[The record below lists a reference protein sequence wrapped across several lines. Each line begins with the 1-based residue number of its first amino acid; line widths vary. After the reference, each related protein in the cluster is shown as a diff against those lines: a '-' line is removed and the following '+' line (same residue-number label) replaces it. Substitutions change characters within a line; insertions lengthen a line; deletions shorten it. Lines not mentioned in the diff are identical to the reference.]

1 MSSRQRSPARGASPG
16 ATSEGAR
23 PRLTRTQGR
32 KVWPSSSAHARRE
45 LLLDLERPERGR
57 VRARQPQLARDQV
70 GDDRLRAAHRV
81 DAGARTVRREHLL
94 VLVVG
99 EARDHR
105 DRRAAAARG
114 SSAPRSS
121 VPGFCT
127 LPHDAPAGDM
137 LISTPTGASVVAAPT
152 STPSVARHASAACRW
167 RVRSS
172 GSIAASSSSP
182 TRWLVAGRKP
192 QRPAANSS
200 SAYPRYRGAQEPA
213 STAARRSS
221 RSGASRRGPP
231 PRQTCAPPEER
242 RRHSRRSPRR
252 HPSARRRLRCT
263 GRSGVERP
271 EVRARTRAAS
281 ARRRSSPHAD
291 RDRVTS
297 ASSPI

>member
-1 MSSRQRSPARGASPG
+1 MTPALCAASTPSASAYDRTTVTRPSTRSRSALTSRAQRFSSTATTSARESRSESTAAPPHASAGTTIASMSSRQRSPARGASPG

-32 KVWPSSSAHARRE
+32 KVWPSSSAHARGASSSSTSSG
-45 LLLDLERPERGR
+45 PS
-57 VRARQPQLARDQV
+57 
-70 GDDRLRAAHRV
+70 
-81 DAGARTVRREHLL
+81 AGACAHGSRSSRVIRWEMIASAPPTASTPAP
-94 VLVVG
+94 
-99 EARDHR
+99 ARYAASISSSSSSGK
-105 DRRAAAARG
+105 RATTAIAVQPAARS

-137 LISTPTGASVVAAPT
+137 LISTPTGASVVAYAPT

-200 SAYPRYRGAQEPA
+200 SAYP
-213 STAARRSS
+213 S
-221 RSGASRRGPP
+221 
-231 PRQTCAPPEER
+231 
-242 RRHSRRSPRR
+242 
-252 HPSARRRLRCT
+252 
-263 GRSGVERP
+263 V
-271 EVRARTRAAS
+271 
-281 ARRRSSPHAD
+281 
-291 RDRVTS
+291 
-297 ASSPI
+297 